1 MAQQPKGMKRMN
13 INVDQTLHDR
23 FKAATAA
30 QGKDMT
36 TVLMKFIEEYV
47 EKHFP
52 GGGSKKGRR

>member
-13 INVDQTLHDR
+13 INVDQTLHDQ

-36 TVLMKFIEEYV
+36 TVLMKFIEDYV

-52 GGGSKKGRR
+52 GGLKKGRR